1 MEFPRIDSPGEG
13 HSAPLSTSLNITVAL
28 PLRHRFGCHQKSGVM
43 TDRDPKTAPNRDRS
57 STGESL
63 NDEIIPGRH
72 GKHGG
77 SLESEG
83 APQEQSPESKEQPKY
98 NGGDKS
104 RL

>member
-1 MEFPRIDSPGEG
+1 M
-13 HSAPLSTSLNITVAL
+13 A
-28 PLRHRFGCHQKSGVM
+28 
-43 TDRDPKTAPNRDRS
+43 DRDPKTAPNRDRS
-57 STGESL
+57 STTGESP

-98 NGGDKS
+98 DRADTNGH
-104 RL
+104 